1 MKEQV
6 KDILR
11 PFKLASRYAADCI
24 EELEAEREK
33 LRGACEAA
41 LDDIG
46 TNIMGESCNPELEA
60 MLCAALGKPGKVAK
74 RGCRHA
80 ISNYQLD
87 GDTGHV
93 WCFACKPPR
102 RIT

>member
-1 MKEQV
+1 MNEQIV
-6 KDILR
+6 DILR
-11 PFKLASRYAADCI
+11 WSDNPASLYAADRI
-24 EELEAEREK
+24 EELEA
-33 LRGACEAA
+33 
-41 LDDIG
+41 
-46 TNIMGESCNPELEA
+46 ELEA